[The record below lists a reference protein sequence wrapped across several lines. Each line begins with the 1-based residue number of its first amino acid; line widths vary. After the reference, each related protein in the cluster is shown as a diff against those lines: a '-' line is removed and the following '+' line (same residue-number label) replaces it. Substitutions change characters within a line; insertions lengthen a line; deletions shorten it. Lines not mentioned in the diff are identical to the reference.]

1 MKKTLLIVALFATVV
16 VAGCVKKPVIDT
28 NTMTGDLN
36 SGTVATG
43 VVVTGTV
50 TMTGT
55 VATGSTTGT
64 VATAGTD
71 VKIAADQ
78 KATWDGKKIGGAHSG
93 TVNLLPE
100 SMLQVAADGTLLGGV
115 VIAALSQITTSDL
128 SGDMA
133 TKLVAHLTG
142 SDFFDTANHPTAVFK
157 ATKVEAS
164 NVTADVT
171 IRGITKSMT
180 FPVTLTKDGEGYLL
194 SAIINISRSDFKV
207 GDTLA
212 GKVALEDTFT
222 LTLNKVAFM
231 R

>member
-1 MKKTLLIVALFATVV
+1 MKKTLLIIALFATIV
-16 VAGCVKKPVIDT
+16 VAGCAKKPMVETD
-28 NTMTGDLN
+28 TMTGDLS
-36 SGTVATG
+36 SGAVETG
-43 VVVTGTV
+43 VVAETGANMTGAVVTGTV
-50 TMTGT
+50 
-55 VATGSTTGT
+55 
-64 VATAGTD
+64 TAGTD

-115 VIAALSQITTSDL
+115 VIAALNQLTVSDL
-128 SGDMA
+128 SGDTA
-133 TKLVAHLTG
+133 TQLVGHLTG

-171 IRGITKSMT
+171 IRGITKSIT
-180 FPVTLTKDGEGYLL
+180 FPVTLAKDGEGYLL
-194 SAIINISRSDFKV
+194 SAVIKISRADFKV

-222 LTLNKVAFM
+222 LTLDKVPFM